1 MTSTKMHKQ
10 APEHITL
17 CAHSLHA
24 LHASCLQMRFIN
36 MPTFCPVVCPQQ
48 RPPACAAAGCRTAQC
63 PWAEQLH
70 AVREGALWGPRA
82 EQLHAVREGA
92 LWAQRALQEDEQ
104 GELNSEGL
112 GRIRVLVAEGAR
124 GPHPAR
130 QLPSRP
136 PLLPCWSL
144 PVQLAP
150 RVNFLPPPLPLPL
163 PRVSAPRLPCPLLP
177 VPIPKFCTKLNLK

>member
-1 MTSTKMHKQ
+1 MGRRKGQAQ
-10 APEHITL
+10 APGGGRHTL

-24 LHASCLQMRFIN
+24 LHASCLQMHFIN
-36 MPTFCPVVCPQQ
+36 MPTFCPVACPQQ
-48 RPPACAAAGCRTAQC
+48 RPPACAAAGCKTAQC

-70 AVREGALWGPRA
+70 AVREGTLWG
-82 EQLHAVREGA
+82 L
-92 LWAQRALQEDEQ
+92 AQRALQEAEQ

-130 QLPSRP
+130 QLPSHP
-136 PLLPCWSL
+136 PLLPCWPL

-150 RVNFLPPPLPLPL
+150 RLQGAAFLPPPLPL

-177 VPIPKFCTKLNLK
+177 VPIPKFCPKLNLK

>member
-1 MTSTKMHKQ
+1 MHKQ

-48 RPPACAAAGCRTAQC
+48 RPPACAAAGCKTAQC

-70 AVREGALWGPRA
+70 AVREGALWG
-82 EQLHAVREGA
+82 L
-92 LWAQRALQEDEQ
+92 AQRALQEAEQ

-130 QLPSRP
+130 QFPSRP
-136 PLLPCWSL
+136 PLPCWPL

-150 RVNFLPPPLPLPL
+150 RLQGAAFLPPPLPLPV

-177 VPIPKFCTKLNLK
+177 LPIPKFCPKLNLK